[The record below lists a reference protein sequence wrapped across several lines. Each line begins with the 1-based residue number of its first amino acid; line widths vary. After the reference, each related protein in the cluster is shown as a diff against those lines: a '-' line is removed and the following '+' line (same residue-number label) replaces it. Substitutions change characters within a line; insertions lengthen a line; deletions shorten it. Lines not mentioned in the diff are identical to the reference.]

1 MYKRGIP
8 EMNKLLSVI
17 VAVLIAVSAGCASV
31 EEKAVDKPGIEK
43 SSLVTLLATVEAVNH
58 ETRTLA
64 LRGDDGKLVTLHV
77 SEEARN
83 LEQVDV
89 GDTVEVEFYES
100 IALFTQEPT
109 GDLGIKENVTATRTP
124 LGDKPGIAAAET
136 VEITVTVSAI
146 DHETRMVTLKGPEGK
161 TFTTHVGEGAK
172 RLDEVKQ
179 GDELV
184 ARYTRAFAITVR
196 EP

>member
-1 MYKRGIP
+1 
-8 EMNKLLSVI
+8 MNKVLSI
-17 VAVLIAVSAGCASV
+17 IAVVMIIASAACTAV
-31 EEKAVDKPGIEK
+31 EEKAADKPRIEK
-43 SSLVTLLATVEAVNH
+43 SSLVTLAATVEAVNH
-58 ETRTLA
+58 ETRMLT

-77 SEEARN
+77 TEEARN
-83 LEQVDV
+83 LDQVDV
-89 GDTVEVEFYES
+89 GDTVEVEYYES
-100 IALFTQEPT
+100 IALFTQDPT
-109 GDLGIKENVTATRTP
+109 GDLGIKEKTAAARTP
-124 LGDKPGIAAAET
+124 IGDKPGVAGAET

-146 DHETRMVTLKGPEGK
+146 DYEARTVTLKGPEGK
-161 TFTTHVGEGAK
+161 TFTTRVDESAK